1 MTSLVTSYAA
11 AVNLPKRA
19 KRNHLYCIYCGI
31 IVGESIELKDSTEYE
46 PYVNTDEGPVC
57 EACFADPR
65 VKERIQMAA
74 VHSKRKKIHNAQ
86 CRRPL
91 SPEEQAMRDE
101 RIAEL
106 RAAGKCY
113 AEIGEIVGLSISDV
127 DNALRRVR
135 RKRDKEI
142 MRLAGLGWS
151 WKRISDEVG
160 ISPSMVG
167 KVVKRNR
174 S

>member
-1 MTSLVTSYAA
+1 
-11 AVNLPKRA
+11 
-19 KRNHLYCIYCGI
+19 
-31 IVGESIELKDSTEYE
+31 
-46 PYVNTDEGPVC
+46 
-57 EACFADPR
+57 
-65 VKERIQMAA
+65 
-74 VHSKRKKIHNAQ
+74 
-86 CRRPL
+86 
-91 SPEEQAMRDE
+91 MRDE

-113 AEIGEIVGLSISDV
+113 AEIGEIVGVRMSDV
-127 DNALRRVR
+127 DTALRRVR

-151 WKRISDEVG
+151 WKRISGEMG

-174 S
+174 A